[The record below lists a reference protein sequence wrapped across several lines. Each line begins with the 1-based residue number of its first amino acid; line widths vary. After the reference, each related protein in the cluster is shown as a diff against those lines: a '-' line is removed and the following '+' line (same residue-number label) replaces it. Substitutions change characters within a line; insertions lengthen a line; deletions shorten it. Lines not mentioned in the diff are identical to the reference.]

1 MESSDLKVFE
11 TVARSGSIT
20 HASEELHT
28 VQSNITARIKLLES
42 EVGVP
47 LFRRHSRGVIL
58 TSTGEQLLPYAVRI
72 GQLLNDA
79 RRISEDR
86 DRPRG
91 TLRIGSLETTA
102 ALRVPPILAVFGEKY
117 PDVQIVLVTGTTCG
131 LIEEVLAYRL
141 EAAFVAGPV
150 SHPELEEKKT
160 WTEELVLVT
169 SPRFRSLDDALTS
182 SNQPNI
188 IVFREGCTYRERLE
202 RLLSER
208 GVTAVRRLEM
218 GTVDGILGCASAGLG
233 ITLMPRGVASR
244 AASKGEVGIHSLP
257 RNQAFVQTVCIRRK
271 GAVISAALDRFLE
284 SAKTSAGSRKDR

>member
-1 MESSDLKVFE
+1 MESSDLRVFE

-28 VQSNITARIKLLES
+28 VQSNVTARIKLLEN

-47 LFRRHSRGVIL
+47 LFRRHSRGVAL
-58 TSTGEQLLPYAVRI
+58 TPTGEQLLPYAVRI

-79 RRISEDR
+79 IRIAEDR

-102 ALRVPPILAVFGEKY
+102 ALRVPPILAVFGRKFPE
-117 PDVQIVLVTGTTCG
+117 VQIVLMTGTTCG

-150 SHPELEEKKT
+150 CHPELEEKKA

-169 SPRFRSLDDALTS
+169 SPRFRTLDDALAS
-182 SNQPNI
+182 SSQPNI

-202 RLLSER
+202 RLLGER
-208 GVTAVRRLEM
+208 GITAVRRLEM
-218 GTVDGILGCASAGLG
+218 GTVDGILGCARAGLG

-244 AASKGEVGIHSLP
+244 AASKGEIGIHSLP
-257 RNQAFVQTVCIRRK
+257 KNQAFVDTVCVRRK
-271 GAVISAALDRFLE
+271 GAVTSAALDRFLE
-284 SAKTSAGSRKDR
+284 SATTSATISKG